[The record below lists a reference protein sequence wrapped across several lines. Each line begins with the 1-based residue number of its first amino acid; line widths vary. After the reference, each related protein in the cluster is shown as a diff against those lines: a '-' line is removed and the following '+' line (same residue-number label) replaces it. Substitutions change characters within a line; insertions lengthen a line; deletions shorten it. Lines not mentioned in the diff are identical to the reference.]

1 MGDFGKKLVLGAALL
16 AACGQVKDPNA
27 QTDARPMVD
36 AEIDAPPSTKIAITP
51 EVPRTLDDLVAS
63 VTEGPAP
70 ATPTWRWSLDG
81 TERTD
86 LLTETVANDQTTKGQ
101 VWKVEL
107 LDGTEV
113 KASAEVTIANSPPT
127 APTVTYSAAAPTAS
141 LPFRCLATGSVDD
154 DGDAVTYS
162 ATWTQNGNA
171 FASTSTT
178 TFPADTI
185 GGAFTKVN
193 DVFRCTVTASDG
205 TDSTVADAGDAA
217 AMACRVYG
225 TTQTLNANGTAPNGT
240 LQTFTIPAGVCS
252 VRIEVAGGKGGLAQG
267 SATNTNGA
275 RMIGTFTVTEG
286 DTLKVL
292 VGQAAAGTTPLA
304 GGGGTFVTTMANA
317 PLIIAGG
324 GGSSGCFAATC
335 TITDAETMG
344 RIVTSGGTAVT
355 SAGVPIVARATGGAG
370 GNINAGAL
378 CGGGGGLTTNGA
390 GPGGGFAFVNGGAGA
405 NANDTQGVG
414 GYGGGGARAGSF
426 GEGGGGGYSGGSCG
440 NTSGTWAG
448 CGGGGS
454 INNGVNQS
462 NTAGINAGAG
472 YARFTY

>member
-225 TTQTLNANGTAPNGT
+225 TSQTLNPNGTAATGT
-240 LQTFTIPAGVCS
+240 IQTFTVPAGVCS
-252 VRIEVAGGKGGLAQG
+252 VRIEVAGAKGGPGTG

-275 RMIGTFTVTEG
+275 RMIGTFAVTEG
-286 DTLKVL
+286 TPLKVL
-292 VGQAAAGTTPLA
+292 VGQMPGGSSSLG

-317 PLIIAGG
+317 PMIIAGG
-324 GGSSGCFAATC
+324 GGSNGCFITGC
-335 TITDAETMG
+335 NITDAELMG
-344 RIVTSGGTAVT
+344 RITTSGGTAN
-355 SAGVPIVARATGGAG
+355 GVPRADNGNG
-370 GNINAGAL
+370 GNISAGAFTNAGA
-378 CGGGGGLTTNGA
+378 GLLTNGQGSNA
-390 GPGGGFAFVNGGAGA
+390 ALAFVNGG
-405 NANDTQGVG
+405 TG
-414 GYGGGGARAGSF
+414 GGLSTESGIGGFGGGGGRSGSF

-440 NTSGTWAG
+440 NTANGWFG

-462 NTAGINAGAG
+462 NTPGINAGAG